1 MADTVFAKIIRGEIP
16 SNKVYEDELS
26 YAFLDHNPKTPGH
39 TLVISKKPA
48 EYVWDLPQEEYEA
61 LMKSV
66 KKVAGRIKE
75 VLQPKYVGM
84 QVEGVAVP
92 HAHVHVFPF
101 NSIDEYSQKSSPDGQ
116 PSSTELAEMAQ
127 KLAF

>member
-1 MADTVFAKIIRGEIP
+1 MEDSLFTKIIKGELP
-16 SNKVYEDELS
+16 AHKVFEDDATL
-26 YAFLDHNPKTPGH
+26 AILDIHPKVPGHVLVVPKTQ
-39 TLVISKKPA
+39 VQ
-48 EYVWDLPQEEYEA
+48 YVWDLPDEHYDA

-66 KKVAGRIKE
+66 KKVANRIRG
-75 VLQPKYVGM
+75 VLEPQWVGM

-101 NSIDEYSQKSSPDGQ
+101 NNLEEYRRRGDHNLAPDQ
-116 PSSTELAEMAQ
+116 AALAEMAA